1 MISYKIVRLS
11 GSHYPSILEAIIAAH
26 PGFNEKTYRDQLDCL
41 FDYKAL
47 YSDSFSRSMQAL
59 GNQAEEII
67 WDLEITQKPWAAEN
81 GVRFSPDNWVLQILF
96 AQIEKYRPD
105 VVYFQGTELCAPGR
119 LTRTL
124 GGGNIAAILKEKF
137 PFIRLVAM
145 FSGFPSLISRV
156 RGVDFLFACTP
167 AIVEH
172 YRDARINSVLCYH
185 AFDEGVRL
193 ALKGRLEAT
202 YDVTFVGSTQAPGE
216 RYWMLSEL
224 IEHTPLRIWADNRDE
239 NKARERY
246 SRDIRKT
253 IKLSVRAKV
262 RDWVRSILKYL
273 GGRTIKRIAE
283 NRFTPAVVSKIADEV
298 LNGKTIIQSTGGN
311 SELKIPRRLPRKNL
325 EELYPERCER
335 PVNGLDYF
343 KVIGES
349 RISLNKHTDRSLG
362 DVGNLRLFE
371 ATGMGSCLLTDDGR
385 NIRDLFEPDT
395 EIVTYRSTAEA
406 IEKINYL
413 LENES
418 AREAIAIAGQRKTLR
433 SHTIQNRCQLIDELL
448 KTKL

>member
-1 MISYKIVRLS
+1 M
-11 GSHYPSILEAIIAAH
+11 
-26 PGFNEKTYRDQLDCL
+26 
-41 FDYKAL
+41 
-47 YSDSFSRSMQAL
+47 
-59 GNQAEEII
+59 
-67 WDLEITQKPWAAEN
+67 
-81 GVRFSPDNWVLQILF
+81 
-96 AQIEKYRPD
+96 
-105 VVYFQGTELCAPGR
+105 
-119 LTRTL
+119 
-124 GGGNIAAILKEKF
+124 
-137 PFIRLVAM
+137 
-145 FSGFPSLISRV
+145 
-156 RGVDFLFACTP
+156 
-167 AIVEH
+167 
-172 YRDARINSVLCYH
+172 
-185 AFDEGVRL
+185 
-193 ALKGRLEAT
+193 
-202 YDVTFVGSTQAPGE
+202 
-216 RYWMLSEL
+216 
-224 IEHTPLRIWADNRDE
+224 
-239 NKARERY
+239 
-246 SRDIRKT
+246 
-253 IKLSVRAKV
+253 
-262 RDWVRSILKYL
+262 
-273 GGRTIKRIAE
+273 
-283 NRFTPAVVSKIADEV
+283 